1 MWGDDWMKYAAI
13 SLLFLL
19 NQELI
24 SLLALNILVC
34 MLLFDCVK
42 ERFF

>member
-1 MWGDDWMKYAAI
+1 MKYFVV

-24 SLLALNILVC
+24 SLLALNILVG